1 MEKTEQKSGGRGPA
15 GIVKRIF
22 GSFRD
27 GSAEEFFSDMRWIFG
42 YTKKYKWFVVIQ
54 ILFGVL
60 SASLSLVSAII
71 SKYAIDIVINRKIGS
86 LWLLIAAVAAS
97 AVAGLVFSSLQSRVS
112 AKIALRVNN
121 DMRAELFDKLMRAD
135 WQGVKKFQSG
145 DILNRLNGDTQTAAS
160 IAISWI
166 PSVIVTGFSFASSFV
181 TILFYNVPMAF
192 IALLSAPFLVVV
204 SRGLMKKSRLFHR
217 LVLEKESALMSFETE
232 TFCNY
237 DTVKSL
243 GAAESYGERFRC
255 KQEECKTASL
265 DNNLFLIRANILL
278 TVSSYIVSFA
288 TFGYCLSLI
297 WHGAISYGTMT
308 FFLQQ
313 RARITAGFS
322 SFIKLV
328 PQLLNSAVSAHR
340 VRELSDLPPEPQA
353 ETPEQAAE
361 LASRPLSLRLTNID
375 FRYSDDAAVKPV
387 LTRSSFS
394 AEPGEIIAVIGA
406 SGQGKTTL
414 LRDLIRQV
422 SDGNRYLEG
431 KTVGV
436 VDERSEI
443 AGSYQ
448 GIPQND
454 LGIRTDIL
462 DCCPKAEGMMMLIR
476 SMSPEVVA
484 VDELGDYEDIHAI
497 ESVIH
502 CGCKLFA
509 TVHGSSIDDMK
520 RKPLMQRLMQEKVFE
535 RYIILQNKD
544 RAGQVKAIFDE
555 RGTCLYDQNRKKGI
569 LC

>member
-1 MEKTEQKSGGRGPA
+1 MQNVCMIEAEDLRETMEYVSNYSMYAFEEEIRKGFITIQGGHRVGIAGKTVLDGDKIKSLKYISYINLRLSHQIKGCATP
-15 GIVKRIF
+15 ILPYI
-22 GSFRD
+22 
-27 GSAEEFFSDMRWIFG
+27 M
-42 YTKKYKWFVVIQ
+42 KKNNVCHT
-54 ILFGVL
+54 L
-60 SASLSLVSAII
+60 II
-71 SKYAIDIVINRKIGS
+71 S
-86 LWLLIAAVAAS
+86 
-97 AVAGLVFSSLQSRVS
+97 
-112 AKIALRVNN
+112 
-121 DMRAELFDKLMRAD
+121 
-135 WQGVKKFQSG
+135 
-145 DILNRLNGDTQTAAS
+145 
-160 IAISWI
+160 
-166 PSVIVTGFSFASSFV
+166 P
-181 TILFYNVPMAF
+181 PM
-192 IALLSAPFLVVV
+192 
-204 SRGLMKKSRLFHR
+204 
-217 LVLEKESALMSFETE
+217 
-232 TFCNY
+232 C
-237 DTVKSL
+237 
-243 GAAESYGERFRC
+243 
-255 KQEECKTASL
+255 
-265 DNNLFLIRANILL
+265 
-278 TVSSYIVSFA
+278 
-288 TFGYCLSLI
+288 
-297 WHGAISYGTMT
+297 
-308 FFLQQ
+308 
-313 RARITAGFS
+313 
-322 SFIKLV
+322 
-328 PQLLNSAVSAHR
+328 
-340 VRELSDLPPEPQA
+340 
-353 ETPEQAAE
+353 
-361 LASRPLSLRLTNID
+361 
-375 FRYSDDAAVKPV
+375 
-387 LTRSSFS
+387 
-394 AEPGEIIAVIGA
+394 
-406 SGQGKTTL
+406 GKTTL